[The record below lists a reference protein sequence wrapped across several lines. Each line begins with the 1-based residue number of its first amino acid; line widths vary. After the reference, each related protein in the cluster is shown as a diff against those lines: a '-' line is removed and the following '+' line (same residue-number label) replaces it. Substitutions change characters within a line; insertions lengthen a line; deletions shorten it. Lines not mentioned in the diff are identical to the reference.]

1 MVRIDTRRMASTR
14 STSIKFERKRDIIVD
29 AATRLLDQKGLGGMN
44 LADVSSA
51 LNLLPTS
58 LLYYFPNKED
68 LAVACFLKAIERY
81 ETFFT
86 TAELGDTVEERLSLC
101 LRSFFNFVLAVRTG
115 TEAPLA
121 SFSDLRPLGNQEV
134 FAAYNSMF
142 RWARRV
148 CFSRSH
154 CNLDKPY
161 RNARTHLL
169 IQLMLWSKSWLTC
182 CEPEHFPRAT
192 ARLTDILANGIAA
205 PSVRP
210 LRFPSVI
217 AMEADSGAKKSA
229 QGAPLSREDF
239 LQSATMLIN
248 DQGYVGASVERIS
261 AALNVTKG
269 SFYHHLNTKD
279 ELVAA
284 CFHRSVDI
292 ILSAFL
298 DAEAN
303 NERAIDILVSATS
316 ALVQRQLNGSS
327 PILHMFALASVPA
340 SLRREALGRYDRV
353 TYRIASL
360 ICDGVADGSIRP
372 IDTNI
377 AAHCVT
383 SMINAAA
390 ELHLFAKDAS
400 PLNCADLFVRPL
412 FTGLFDHDGHGGKA
426 LDS

>member
-1 MVRIDTRRMASTR
+1 MVRIAARRK
-14 STSIKFERKRDIIVD
+14 TSIRSASSKFEKKRDVIVD

-68 LAVACFLKAIERY
+68 LAVACFLKAIQRY

-86 TAELGDTVEERLSLC
+86 VAELGDTLQERLSLC
-101 LRSFFNFVLAVRTG
+101 LRSFFNFALAVRSG
-115 TEAPLA
+115 KEAPLA
-121 SFSDLRPLGNQEV
+121 SFSDLRPLGNPKV
-134 FAAYNSMF
+134 FEAYNSMF
-142 RWARRV
+142 RRARSA
-148 CFSRSH
+148 CFSRSY
-154 CNLDKPY
+154 CDLDKPY

-192 ARLTDILANGIAA
+192 ARLTDILATGIAA

-210 LRFPSVI
+210 LRFPSLI
-217 AMEADSGAKKSA
+217 ATEVHSSKKSA

-239 LQSATMLIN
+239 LQAATMLIN

-269 SFYHHLNTKD
+269 SFYHHLDTKD
-279 ELVAA
+279 ELVGA

-298 DAEAN
+298 DAEADN
-303 NERAIDILVSATS
+303 DRAIDILVSATS
-316 ALVQRQLNGSS
+316 ALVQRQLDGSS
-327 PILHMFALASVPA
+327 PILHTFALASVPA

-390 ELHLFAKDAS
+390 ELHLFAKGAS
-400 PLNCADLFVRPL
+400 RLNCADLFVRPL
-412 FTGLFDHDGHGGKA
+412 FTGLFDHDGKA
-426 LDS
+426 PDH